1 MMSRM
6 ISLLIEIQVDGRENR
21 KMNARN
27 GLLLK
32 MFRFQN
38 MSGTLSLAVMIM
50 ILAGC
55 AAGAKVTSK
64 PAETATFKGPSVERL
79 SDGQQGFVI
88 HDNPIMDVLSREE
101 FDRAAT
107 LLNDGKNDKAIDLF
121 TKVIERS
128 PGVTAPHIDIAVAYL
143 RTGQTG
149 SAEEHLKTALGL
161 FPGHPVA
168 SNEYGL
174 LLRRAG
180 RFKEAREVYLKAIAR
195 FPEYLP
201 VHKNLGI
208 LCDLYMDDP
217 ECALHELETYAAGA
231 PADTQV
237 KTWIAELKIRLK
249 R

>member
-1 MMSRM
+1 M
-6 ISLLIEIQVDGRENR
+6 ISLLIEIQVDGMENR
-21 KMNARN
+21 TMNVRN
-27 GLLLK
+27 GFLVKL
-32 MFRFQN
+32 FRFQS
-38 MSGTLSLAVMIM
+38 MSGTLSLAVMTM
-50 ILAGC
+50 VLAGC
-55 AAGAKVTSK
+55 AAGAKVQPA
-64 PAETATFKGPSVERL
+64 PAETAAFKGPSVERL

-88 HDNPIMDVLSREE
+88 HEDPIMNAESREE
-101 FDRAAT
+101 FDHAVS
-107 LLNDGKNDKAIDLF
+107 LLNDGKNDKAIELLA
-121 TKVIERS
+121 KVIAQS
-128 PGVTAPHIDIAVAYL
+128 PEVTAPHIDIAVAYM
-143 RTGQTG
+143 RTGKTG
-149 SAEEHLKTALGL
+149 PAEEHLKTALGL

-180 RFKEAREVYLKAIAR
+180 RFKEAREVYLQTIAR

-217 ECALHELETYAAGA
+217 ECALHEFETYAAGA
-231 PADTQV
+231 PKDTQV

>member
-1 MMSRM
+1 M
-6 ISLLIEIQVDGRENR
+6 IV
-21 KMNARN
+21 KN
-27 GLLLK
+27 GFLLK
-32 MFRFQN
+32 MFRFQRV
-38 MSGTLSLAVMIM
+38 SGTLSLAVMTM
-50 ILAGC
+50 AFAGC
-55 AAGAKVTSK
+55 AAGAKITPK
-64 PAETATFKGPSVERL
+64 PAETAAFKGPSVERL

-88 HDNPIMDVLSREE
+88 HEDPVMNAESREE
-101 FDRAAT
+101 FDHAVS
-107 LLNDGKNDKAIDLF
+107 LLNDGKNDKAIELLA
-121 TKVIERS
+121 KVIERS
-128 PGVTAPHIDIAVAYL
+128 PGVTAPHIDIAVAYI
-143 RTGQTG
+143 RSGKTGP
-149 SAEEHLKTALGL
+149 AEENLKTALGL

-217 ECALHELETYAAGA
+217 ECALHEFETYVAGA
-231 PADTQV
+231 PGDTPV

>member
-1 MMSRM
+1 MR
-6 ISLLIEIQVDGRENR
+6 LLIEIQVDGMESRT
-21 KMNARN
+21 MNVGN
-27 GLLLK
+27 GFLVK
-32 MFRFQN
+32 MFRFQR
-38 MSGTLSLAVMIM
+38 MSGTLSLAVMTM
-50 ILAGC
+50 VLAGC
-55 AAGAKVTSK
+55 AAGAKVTPK
-64 PAETATFKGPSVERL
+64 PADAATFKGPSVERL

-88 HDNPIMDVLSREE
+88 HEVPIMNAESREE
-101 FDRAAT
+101 FDRAVS
-107 LLNDGKNDKAIDLF
+107 LLNDGKNDKAIELL
-121 TKVIERS
+121 TAVIERS
-128 PGVTAPHIDIAVAYL
+128 PGVTTPHIDIAIAYL
-143 RTGQTG
+143 RTAKTG
-149 SAEEHLKTALGL
+149 PAEEHLKTALGL

-201 VHKNLGI
+201 IHKNLGI

-217 ECALHELETYAAGA
+217 ECALHEFETYAAGA

-237 KTWIAELKIRLK
+237 KTWIAELRIRLK

>member
-1 MMSRM
+1 M
-6 ISLLIEIQVDGRENR
+6 
-21 KMNARN
+21 
-27 GLLLK
+27 
-32 MFRFQN
+32 
-38 MSGTLSLAVMIM
+38 SLAVVTVIF
-50 ILAGC
+50 AGC
-55 AAGAKVTSK
+55 AAGAKVAPK
-64 PAETATFKGPSVERL
+64 PAETVPFKGPSVERL

-161 FPGHPVA
+161 FPGHPIA

-180 RFKEAREVYLKAIAR
+180 RFKEAREVYLKTIAR

-217 ECALHELETYAAGA
+217 ECALHEFETYAAGT

>member
-1 MMSRM
+1 
-6 ISLLIEIQVDGRENR
+6 
-21 KMNARN
+21 
-27 GLLLK
+27 

-38 MSGTLSLAVMIM
+38 IPGALSLAVMTM
-50 ILAGC
+50 VLAGC
-55 AAGAKVTSK
+55 AAGAKVQ
-64 PAETATFKGPSVERL
+64 PAPVETAMFKGPSVERL
-79 SDGQQGFVI
+79 SDGQGFVI
-88 HDNPIMDVLSREE
+88 QEAPVMNAESREA
-101 FDRAAT
+101 FDQAVS
-107 LLNDGKNDKAIDLF
+107 LLSEGKNDRAIELF
-121 TKVIERS
+121 SKVIERS
-128 PGVTAPHIDIAVAYL
+128 PGITAPHIDMAIGYI
-143 RTGQTG
+143 RTGKTG
-149 SAEEHLKTALGL
+149 PAEEHLKEALEL

-180 RFKEAREVYLKAIAR
+180 RFKEAREVYLKAIER

-217 ECALHELETYAAGA
+217 ECALHEFESYAAGA
-231 PADTQV
+231 PADTQA

>member
-1 MMSRM
+1 
-6 ISLLIEIQVDGRENR
+6 
-21 KMNARN
+21 
-27 GLLLK
+27 
-32 MFRFQN
+32 
-38 MSGTLSLAVMIM
+38 
-50 ILAGC
+50 
-55 AAGAKVTSK
+55 
-64 PAETATFKGPSVERL
+64 
-79 SDGQQGFVI
+79 
-88 HDNPIMDVLSREE
+88 
-101 FDRAAT
+101 
-107 LLNDGKNDKAIDLF
+107 
-121 TKVIERS
+121 VIERS
-128 PGVTAPHIDIAVAYL
+128 PAVTAPHIDIAVAYM
-143 RTGQTG
+143 RTGKKG
-149 SAEEHLKTALGL
+149 PAEEHLKTALGL

-217 ECALHELETYAAGA
+217 ECALHEFETYAAGA
-231 PADTQV
+231 PADKQV

>member
-1 MMSRM
+1 
-6 ISLLIEIQVDGRENR
+6 
-21 KMNARN
+21 MNVKN
-27 GLLLK
+27 GSLLK
-32 MFRFQN
+32 MFRFQG
-38 MSGTLSLAVMIM
+38 MSGTLSLAVMTM
-50 ILAGC
+50 VLASC
-55 AAGAKVTSK
+55 VAGAKVTPK

-88 HDNPIMDVLSREE
+88 HEDPSMNAESREE
-101 FDRAAT
+101 FGHAIS
-107 LLNDGKNDKAIDLF
+107 LLNDGKNDKAIELLS
-121 TKVIERS
+121 KVIEQAPRA
-128 PGVTAPHIDIAVAYL
+128 TAPHIDIAMGYI
-143 RTGQTG
+143 RTGKAG
-149 SAEEHLKTALGL
+149 LAEEHLKTALGL

-180 RFKEAREVYLKAIAR
+180 RFKEAREVYLNSIAR

-208 LCDLYMDDP
+208 LCDLYMGDP
-217 ECALHELETYAAGA
+217 ECALHEFETYAAGA
-231 PADTQV
+231 PKDTQV

>member
-1 MMSRM
+1 M
-6 ISLLIEIQVDGRENR
+6 ISLLIEIQVDGMENR
-21 KMNARN
+21 TMNVRN
-27 GLLLK
+27 GFLVKL
-32 MFRFQN
+32 FRFQS
-38 MSGTLSLAVMIM
+38 MSGTLSLAVMTM
-50 ILAGC
+50 VLAGC
-55 AAGAKVTSK
+55 AAGAKVQPA
-64 PAETATFKGPSVERL
+64 PAETAAFKGPSVERL

-88 HDNPIMDVLSREE
+88 HEDPIMNAESREE
-101 FDRAAT
+101 FDHAVS
-107 LLNDGKNDKAIDLF
+107 LLNDGKNDKAIELLA
-121 TKVIERS
+121 KVIAQS
-128 PGVTAPHIDIAVAYL
+128 PEVTAPHIDIAVAYT
-143 RTGQTG
+143 RTGKTG
-149 SAEEHLKTALGL
+149 PAEEHLKTALGL

-217 ECALHELETYAAGA
+217 ECALHEFETYAAGA
-231 PADTQV
+231 PKDTQV

>member
-1 MMSRM
+1 M
-6 ISLLIEIQVDGRENR
+6 V
-21 KMNARN
+21 
-27 GLLLK
+27 
-32 MFRFQN
+32 
-38 MSGTLSLAVMIM
+38 
-50 ILAGC
+50 LAGC
-55 AAGAKVTSK
+55 AAGAKVTPK
-64 PAETATFKGPSVERL
+64 PAETAAFKGPSVERL

-88 HDNPIMDVLSREE
+88 HEDPIMNDESREE
-101 FDRAAT
+101 FDHAVS
-107 LLNDGKNDKAIDLF
+107 LLNDGKNDKAIELLA
-121 TKVIERS
+121 KVIERS
-128 PGVTAPHIDIAVAYL
+128 PAVTAPHIDIAVAYM
-143 RTGQTG
+143 RNGKKG
-149 SAEEHLKTALGL
+149 PAEEHLKTALGL

-217 ECALHELETYAAGA
+217 ECALHEFETYAAGA
-231 PADTQV
+231 PADKQV